1 MTEAVSAPA
10 PPPEVAGAPSRA
22 DGVQLIGEMEG
33 SGYVTPPALARRGDG
48 QTVQLTPLLYATLA
62 ALDGHRTYAEVA
74 AAVSERTGRSVSED
88 NARELVE
95 KLRPTGLVT
104 LEDGSSPELRRSNP
118 LLGLR
123 FKVAVTDPG
132 KTRRLTAP
140 FAALFHLAMVVPVL
154 AVFTWVCWWVL
165 FDKGLASATH
175 EAFARP
181 GLLLAVLAVTILS
194 AGFHEFG
201 HAAAARRGGAT
212 PGVMGA
218 GLYLVWPAF
227 YTDVTDSYRLGR
239 AGRLRTDLGGLY
251 FNAIVAVATVAAW
264 WVTDY
269 DALLLL
275 VATQILQMLRQLLPF
290 VRFDGYHVLADLTGV
305 PDLFHRIGPVLRSTV
320 PGVPAQPDAQAL
332 KPWARTVVTAW
343 VLTVVPVLLAVMV
356 LTVLT
361 LPRLVGT
368 AWAGARAQ
376 QEQLAA
382 ALGEGDLVSA
392 AARGVAMVVVVLPV
406 AAFGYVLVRLVRQV
420 GTAVLRRTAGKP
432 LQRGLAGLTTIALVA
447 SLVAAWWPSEDRY
460 RPIQAYEDGTLTSVL
475 SVPGAHSTV
484 SVGDEGVGTVMWPND
499 TALPTRDAPQ
509 LATVLVPDGGSTTVD
524 DAATQTPQTPVETSD
539 GPTGDA
545 SPTPTPTPTTTTPGD
560 DSTDGLTPGDG
571 DDTWIF
577 PFDEPL
583 APGEG
588 DNQAVSVNTTD
599 DTASYSVAFALV
611 WADGSE
617 PAENTNEAFAAASCT
632 NCAAIAVA
640 FQIVLVTGD
649 VDVAVPQNLAVAANY
664 ECTSC
669 LTYALAVQL
678 FLTVPG
684 PLSDEA
690 VAALDELWQQIADY
704 GANIAQVP
712 LDDIQAQLT
721 AYEQQVLDIIEAD
734 QGPLTDSGPSP
745 TDDPSSTPTES
756 DSPSGTTTPEPV
768 EPGESTTPTTPP
780 SSESTSPTPTETPS
794 SSPPASP
801 TPTTQS
807 PTSSPTPS
815 PTASPTTPAPTS
827 ASPTADATA
836 SASPG

>member
-1 MTEAVSAPA
+1 MTEGVSAPA
-10 PPPEVAGAPSRA
+10 TPPEVAGVSGVPSRA

-33 SGYVTPPALARRGDG
+33 SGYRTPPALARRGDG

-74 AAVSERTGRSVSED
+74 AVVSEATGRSVTEA
-88 NARELVE
+88 NARQLVE
-95 KLRPTGLVT
+95 KLHPTGLVT
-104 LEDGSSPELRRSNP
+104 LEDGSSPELRRSDP

-123 FKVAVTDPG
+123 FKLAVTDPE

-140 FAALFHLAMVVPVL
+140 FAALFHLAVVVPVL
-154 AVFTWVCWWVL
+154 TVFAWICWWVL

-251 FNAIVAVATVAAW
+251 FNAIVAVATVGAW
-264 WVTDY
+264 SVTHY

-305 PDLFHRIGPVLRSTV
+305 PDLFHRIGPVLRSIV
-320 PGVPAQPDAQAL
+320 PGVPSQPDAQAL
-332 KPWARTVVTAW
+332 KPWARAVVTAW
-343 VLTVVPVLLAVMV
+343 VLTVVPVLLGVMV

-368 AWAGARAQ
+368 AWAAARAQ
-376 QEQLAA
+376 QDQLAA

-420 GTAVLRRTAGKP
+420 GAAVLRRTAGKP
-432 LQRGLAGLTTIALVA
+432 LRRALAGLTTIAIVA
-447 SLVAAWWPSEDRY
+447 ALVAAWWPSEDRY
-460 RPIQAYEDGTLTSVL
+460 RPIQAYEDGTLTSAL
-475 SVPGAHSTV
+475 SLPASRSTV
-484 SVGDEGVGTVMWPND
+484 SVGDEGTGSVMWPND
-499 TALPTRDAPQ
+499 AALPTREAPQ
-509 LATVLVPDGGSTTVD
+509 LATVLVPDGGSSLVD
-524 DAATQTPQTPVETSD
+524 GAEPQSPQAPVATND
-539 GPTGDA
+539 GATRDA
-545 SPTPTPTPTTTTPGD
+545 SPAPTPTPTTAPEVE
-560 DSTDGLTPGDG
+560 STDESTAPDG

-611 WADGSE
+611 WADDSE

-640 FQIVLVTGD
+640 FQIVLVVGD

-678 FLTVPG
+678 FITLPG
-684 PLSDEA
+684 PLSEEA
-690 VAALDELWQQIADY
+690 VASINDLWQQIADY
-704 GANIAQVP
+704 GATIAQVP
-712 LDDIQAQLT
+712 LDEIQAQLT

-734 QGPLTDSGPSP
+734 QEPPTETEQPSP

-756 DSPSGTTTPEPV
+756 ESPSGTTTPEPV
-768 EPGESTTPTTPP
+768 EPSESTTTPATPLP
-780 SSESTSPTPTETPS
+780 SETTSPTPSETPS
-794 SSPPASP
+794 PSPTTSPTTTTSPTASP
-801 TPTTQS
+801 TS
-807 PTSSPTPS
+807 
-815 PTASPTTPAPTS
+815 SPTTPAPTS
-827 ASPTADATA
+827 ASPTADATESA
-836 SASPG
+836 SAG